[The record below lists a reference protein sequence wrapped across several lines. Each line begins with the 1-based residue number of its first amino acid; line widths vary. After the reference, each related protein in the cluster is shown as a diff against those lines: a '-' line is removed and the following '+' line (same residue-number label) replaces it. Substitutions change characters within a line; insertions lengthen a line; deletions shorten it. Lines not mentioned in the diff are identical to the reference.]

1 MTSFLQQDDN
11 PITLH
16 RAEISKPF
24 VTLLVFSWNEIDGMR
39 EIMPKI
45 PTDFVDRILIVD
57 GGSTD
62 GTIEYAKANGYE
74 LFVQKERGMGAA
86 FLEAMER
93 IAGDIVIVF
102 SPDGNSIPERI
113 PDLIKKIGEGY
124 DMVIVSRYRDGAKSH
139 DDDIVTAFGNRFF
152 TGLINLLFAGQVT
165 DGLVM
170 YRAYK
175 TALIRDAQVDTKENP
190 WGSQI
195 LCRALKMGRRV
206 GEIPG
211 DEPARIGGER
221 KMKVIQFGLAEL
233 KAILK
238 EFLVP
243 R

>member
-1 MTSFLQQDDN
+1 MTSQPVTGQ
-11 PITLH
+11 
-16 RAEISKPF
+16 KPF

-45 PTDFVDRILIVD
+45 PRDVVDRILIVD

-62 GTIEYAKANGYE
+62 GTLEYAREQGYE
-74 LFVQKERGMGAA
+74 IFVQQERGMGAA

-93 IAGDIVIVF
+93 IGGDIVVVF
-102 SPDGNSIPERI
+102 SPDGNSVPERI
-113 PDLIKKIGEGY
+113 PPLIAKIREGY

-139 DDDIVTAFGNRFF
+139 DDDMVTAFGNWFF
-152 TGLINLLFAGQVT
+152 TTLINVLFSGKVT

-170 YRAYK
+170 YRAY
-175 TALIRDAQVDTKENP
+175 TTSLIREARVDTKANP

-195 LCRALKMGRRV
+195 LCRALRMGKRI

-233 KAILK
+233 KAILR
-238 EFLVP
+238 EFLN
-243 R
+243 RR